1 MRFYGRIFFV
11 SLLSLVVAFT
21 ACKKGK
27 QKILFIDSYHQGYEW
42 SDGITKGVQSVVTP
56 AGIDLKIVR
65 MDTKRNPSEEFVK
78 QAALKVKATIEEYNP
93 DLVIGADDN
102 CAKFV
107 IVPYYKNAKLP
118 FVFCGLNWDASVYGF
133 PTDNITGMI
142 EVAMITQVVN
152 YMKTYAK
159 GNRMAIITADTE
171 TEHKENGNYKK
182 MFHLDFKEYY
192 VKSMKEFKEQFAK
205 MQQESDYYL
214 FGSIAGIND
223 WKEDEM
229 KAFIRKN
236 IKIPSGTTYDYLM
249 KYALIGVTKV
259 PEEQGEWAAQ
269 VALKILGGTSPKDI
283 PVVSNQKGNLYV
295 NMTIA
300 KKLNVT
306 FSKAIL
312 GSAIKVE

>member
-1 MRFYGRIFFV
+1 MRFYGRVFLV
-11 SLLSLVVAFT
+11 LVSLVVAFT
-21 ACKKGK
+21 ACKKGP

-42 SDGITKGVQSVVTP
+42 SDGIVKGVQSVVTP
-56 AGIDLKIVR
+56 AGVDLKIVR
-65 MDTKRNPSEEFVK
+65 MDTKRNPSEDFAKE
-78 QAALKVKATIEEYNP
+78 AGLKVKAAIEEYKP
-93 DLVIGADDN
+93 DVVIAADDN
-102 CAKFV
+102 SSKYV

-118 FVFCGLNWDASVYGF
+118 FVFCGINWDASVYGF
-133 PTDNITGMI
+133 PIDNVTGMV

-159 GNRMAIITADTE
+159 GDRMAIITAESE
-171 TEHKENGNYKK
+171 TEHKENDNYKK

-192 VKSMKEFKEQFAK
+192 VKSMKEFKEQFPK
-205 MQQESDYYL
+205 MQKESDFYL

-229 KAFIRKN
+229 KAYIQKN
-236 IKIPSGTTYDYLM
+236 TRIPSGTTYDYLM

-269 VALKILGGTSPKDI
+269 TALKILSGTSPKDI
-283 PVVSNQKGNLYV
+283 PIVSNQKGNLYV
-295 NMTIA
+295 NTTIA

-312 GSAIKVE
+312 ASAIKVD